1 MLNLYCFYHNGH
13 GLQAIEVAQLMDEA
27 LDGNNVELVL
37 RCIKIADSRISSSSM
52 KTMEST
58 TSELVATF
66 YSSFSAS
73 WVYSKVVLLGV
84 SFLERERRYYCDYRN
99 CFFLYSYMRNL
110 ISVPKSIF

>member
-1 MLNLYCFYHNGH
+1 MLNLYCFYHNGR

-84 SFLERERRYYCDYRN
+84 SFLERERRYYYDYRN
-99 CFFLYSYMRNL
+99 CFFLYSYMRNYDINL
-110 ISVPKSIF
+110 CA